1 MVVIFSL
8 LTFRALNIK
17 ISGKE
22 QTIMSCMKKPELIGP
37 LLGYCNHRAYQR
49 MEQKLRRYG
58 VTPIQCRSLTYLH
71 RQPGPVTQK
80 QLQQHLAVKPSTVN
94 GIVDRLVEKGMLTR
108 TPGEKDGR
116 CRILRL
122 TEAGQRFYDDF
133 ESITRQIEDLIH
145 RGMDPQETETLR
157 RLLLRAADNLTS
169 EEDNA

>member
-1 MVVIFSL
+1 MKFC
-8 LTFRALNIK
+8 FDEHPAHFGALF
-17 ISGKE
+17 
-22 QTIMSCMKKPELIGP
+22 
-37 LLGYCNHRAYQR
+37 GYCDHQVHKLMGR
-49 MEQKLRRYG
+49 MLKRYD
-58 VTPIQCRSLTYLH
+58 VSPMQCRTLMFLH
-71 RQPGPVTQK
+71 DAEDSVNQK
-80 QLQQHLAVKPSTVN
+80 TLERHLMIKPSTVN

-145 RGMDPQETETLR
+145 RGMDPQEVETLR
-157 RLLLRAADNLTS
+157 RLLLQAADNLTS